1 VRKRSSYRP
10 RVVRYD
16 NMAHVRAGLEPM
28 TADAGQFYLLM
39 IKSHDALDLLVH
51 GTATR
56 AQMELLTNICNI
68 TSALAKQG
76 YGANWLPEIHA
87 GEEALF
93 ALSRRGMS
101 NDQHFVGT
109 DYELNAVRDLIDVHD
124 AQLEVITIQEMER
137 AMDYVI
143 EAERNKLARCI

>member
-1 VRKRSSYRP
+1 MRKRSRYRP
-10 RVVRYD
+10 GIVRLD
-16 NMAHVRAGLEPM
+16 NMAYVRAGLEPM
-28 TADAGQFYLLM
+28 TADAGQFYLLK

-56 AQMELLTNICNI
+56 LQMELLTNISNI
-68 TSALAKQG
+68 TIALAKQG
-76 YGANWLPEIHA
+76 YGANWWPEIHA
-87 GEEALF
+87 GEEALL

-101 NDQHFVGT
+101 SDQHFVGRG
-109 DYELNAVRDLIDVHD
+109 YELNAVRDLIDVHD
-124 AQLEVITIQEMER
+124 AQLDVITIQEMER